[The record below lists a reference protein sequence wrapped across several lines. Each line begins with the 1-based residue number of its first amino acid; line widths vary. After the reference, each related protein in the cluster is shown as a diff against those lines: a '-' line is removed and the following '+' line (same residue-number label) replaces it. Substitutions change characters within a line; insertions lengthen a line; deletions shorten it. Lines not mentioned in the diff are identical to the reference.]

1 MKLKTSMALIAALC
15 VAGFAQAANWTW
27 HGGGSASGTATGA
40 PSVSNWNGSSGS
52 GVMTYGMTFSISSSA
67 TISDS
72 TVIFSL
78 TNSSGST
85 ANGNNTGNN
94 GVKVT
99 LNTDGTLGISI
110 GNTNENTFKSS
121 YDTSSVKSSAVND
134 GQTHVLGIAIN
145 NSGSAV
151 NGLKAGGIAF
161 YLDGQQIWSGPDGS
175 NSCHFYQTVLD
186 NLVYGAEG
194 VTEDVWLA
202 ATEGIL
208 GASDVTT
215 GGVVPEP
222 TALALLALGVAGIA
236 LRRKVA

>member
-15 VAGFAQAANWTW
+15 VAGFAQAAEWSW
-27 HGGGSASGTATGA
+27 HGGGTDYGTATGA
-40 PSVSNWNGSSGS
+40 PSVSKWDGEAGT
-52 GVMTYGMTFSISSSA
+52 GVMTYGMTFTVSA
-67 TISDS
+67 DS
-72 TVIFSL
+72 LSNSAVIFSL
-78 TNSSGST
+78 TNSTGSG
-85 ANGNNTGNN
+85 ANGGHTGNN

-99 LNTDGTLGISI
+99 LNADGTLGISI
-110 GNTNENTFKSS
+110 GNTNTNSFTSG
-121 YDTSSVKSSAVND
+121 YDTSSVKSDAVND
-134 GQTHVLGIAIN
+134 GQSHVLGIAIN
-145 NSGSAV
+145 NSGSV
-151 NGLKAGGIAF
+151 ENGLKAGGIAF

-202 ATEGIL
+202 ATDGIL
-208 GASDVTT
+208 SADQ
-215 GGVVPEP
+215 VVESEVIPEP

>member
-1 MKLKTSMALIAALC
+1 MKKVGFLMAALC
-15 VAGFAQAANWTW
+15 VAGFAQAAEWSW
-27 HGGGSASGTATGA
+27 HGGGTDYGTATGA
-40 PSVSNWNGSSGS
+40 PSVSKWDGEAGT
-52 GVMTYGMTFSISSSA
+52 GVMTYGMTFTVSA
-67 TISDS
+67 ETLSES
-72 TVIFSL
+72 AVIFSL
-78 TNSSGST
+78 TNSAGS
-85 ANGNNTGNN
+85 AVNGGHAGNN

-99 LNTDGTLGISI
+99 LGTDGKLTLSL
-110 GNTNENTFKSS
+110 GNTNGETFSSS
-121 YDTSSVKSSAVND
+121 YGTFTTDGAVND
-134 GQTHVLGIAIN
+134 GQSHVLGIAIN
-145 NSGSAV
+145 NTAASV

-161 YLDGQQIWSGPDGS
+161 YLDGTQVWSGPGGN

-208 GASDVTT
+208 SADQ
-215 GGVVPEP
+215 VVEAEVIPEP

>member
-1 MKLKTSMALIAALC
+1 MMKTKLALIAALC
-15 VAGFAQAANWTW
+15 VAGFAQAAEWTW
-27 HGGGSASGTATGA
+27 HGGGEAYGTASGN
-40 PSVSNWNGSSGS
+40 PSVSNWNGSSGT
-52 GVMTYGMTFSISSSA
+52 GVMTYGMAFSISSSA
-67 TISDS
+67 SISDS

-78 TNSSGST
+78 TNSLPGNASGDYS
-85 ANGNNTGNN
+85 GNN

-99 LNTDGTLGISI
+99 LNADGTLGISI
-110 GNTNENTFKSS
+110 GNTNTNSFTSS
-121 YDTSSVKSSAVND
+121 YDTSSVKSDAVND

-145 NSGSAV
+145 NSGSTQ

-194 VTEDVWLA
+194 VTDEVWLA
-202 ATEGIL
+202 AASGIVS
-208 GASDVTT
+208 ADEVTAA
-215 GGVVPEP
+215 GVLPEP
-222 TALALLALGVAGIA
+222 TALALLALGVAGVA